1 MNKHYLSTLGFCFL
15 AGTLSC
21 VPYVLARSDA
31 PLFVSL
37 GNETPAAETLC
48 SVPRVLAQ
56 ADRTAPSPEDRSNDI
71 AITANTRAALSA
83 DKRTAGAADA
93 IHVQTNEGVVTL
105 TGDVASQATA
115 EHAQRIAARLLGVR
129 DVVNDLKY
137 PHLPGSNS
145 VPIVAPP
152 NNTSGL

>member
-1 MNKHYLSTLGFCFL
+1 MNKHYWSTLGFCFL

-21 VPYVLARSDA
+21 VPHVLAHSDA

-37 GNETPAAETLC
+37 GSATPAAEMLH

-71 AITANTRAALSA
+71 AITANTRAALST
-83 DKRTAGAADA
+83 DKRTAGAAEA

-105 TGDVASQATA
+105 TDDVASQATA
-115 EHAQRIAARLLGVR
+115 EHAQRIAAGLFVTLSMIS
-129 DVVNDLKY
+129 KY

-145 VPIVAPP
+145 APIVAPP